1 MNNKFFEVTVSV
13 VVSILKNGKPKEV
26 KEVYLVDA
34 MTVTEAEARVVQAF
48 VKSSQNMDYKVISAK
63 ESRILQV
70 IES

>member
-34 MTVTEAEARVVQAF
+34 MTVTEAEARVVQDF

>member
-34 MTVTEAEARVVQAF
+34 MTVTEAEARVVQSF